1 MQRATRKKLITA
13 AVAIGGAIASTTNPA
28 LAQIIPDATLGSES
42 SVVIPDVIQG
52 LPSDRIDGGAIRN
65 HNLFHSF
72 QEFNVG
78 LDQGAYFTNPQ
89 GIENIFSRVTGSN
102 PSNIF
107 GKLGVLG
114 NANLLLMNPNGI
126 IFGSNASLDVN
137 NSFIGTTAN
146 NLIFSDRTQFSTTAD
161 STPSL
166 LSVSVPVGLGFG
178 SSDGSI
184 LVQGA
189 NLRVPTGKTLAL
201 IGGDI
206 TLNGSRLTAAQ
217 GRIELGSVAASAVVN
232 LNQINSGYA
241 LGYESISNFR
251 DIQLSQGTLV
261 NVNGEGGGDIQ
272 VQGKRVILTN
282 GSRLLARTLGAQ
294 PGGNLAVTGVE
305 SVELIGNFAV
315 DPSQFTGLFTS
326 TLGSGKAGDLTITT
340 GQLIVRDGAFVSS
353 SSLGRGQG
361 GNLAVNAS
369 KLVELSGG
377 SPDGSQPG
385 GLFSLTFGRGAAGD
399 ITINTSQLIVR
410 DGAWVSSSTFGRGRG
425 GNLMVDAKESVEVR
439 GTSPDGQVPSSLR
452 ADALG
457 FYDPNTGSNISGTA
471 GDLQISTQKLIVR
484 DSAEVTVANQ
494 ASGNAGNLE
503 VVASTF
509 RLDNGYIAAETAS
522 GEGGNISV
530 KTRDLQLRNF
540 SQISTT
546 ARGSGN
552 GGDIAIDTDTLVAL
566 ENSDI
571 TADAIQG
578 GGGNIH
584 INTSGVFRSSD
595 SDITATS
602 ELGIQGV
609 VEIKTLGFDVKNT
622 LTPLTVN
629 LASPEQVIAGSC
641 LARRNDEQGSFT
653 VTGTGGLPRTPYD
666 AFSGKYAM
674 TGVKPLSGSPG
685 AGSGGAR
692 VEGSAWKLGD
702 RIVEAQGIAIL
713 PDGRKVLGTL
723 PTETLPPVSERVCL
737 EKEFRSQNQ

>member
-1 MQRATRKKLITA
+1 MKRKYYWQRLIKAT
-13 AVAIGGAIASTTNPA
+13 VAMGSAIAFTTNPA
-28 LAQIIPDATLGSES
+28 LAQIIPDPTLGAES
-42 SVVIPDVIQG
+42 SVVTPDVIQE
-52 LPSDRIDGGAIRN
+52 LPSSRIDGGAIRN

-78 LDQGAYFTNPQ
+78 ADQGAYFTNPQ
-89 GIENIFSRVTGSN
+89 GIENIFSRVTGTN

-114 NANLLLMNPNGI
+114 NANLFLINPNGI

-137 NSFIGTTAN
+137 NSFIASTAN
-146 NLIFSDRTQFSTTAD
+146 SLIFSDRTQFSTTAD
-161 STPSL
+161 SRPSL

-178 SSDGSI
+178 SSAGSI
-184 LVQGA
+184 LVQGST
-189 NLRVPTGKTLAL
+189 LQVPTGKTLAL

-206 TLNGSRLTAAQ
+206 TLTGSRLTAAQ
-217 GRIELGSVAASAVVN
+217 GRIDLGSVAASGIVN
-232 LNQINSGYA
+232 LNQTNSGYA
-241 LGYESISNFR
+241 LGYGSISNFK

-272 VQGKRVILTN
+272 VQGRRVILTN

-326 TLGSGKAGDLTITT
+326 TFGRGTAGNLTITT
-340 GQLIVRDGAFVSS
+340 GKLIVRDGAFVSS

-361 GNLAVNAS
+361 GNLTVNAS
-369 KLVELSGG
+369 QLVELSGA
-377 SPDGSQPG
+377 SPDGFQPG
-385 GLFSLTFGRGAAGD
+385 GLFSLTFGSGAAGAL
-399 ITINTSQLIVR
+399 TINTSQLIVR
-410 DGAWVSSSTFGRGRG
+410 DGAWVSTSTFGRGRG
-425 GNLMVDAKESVEVR
+425 GDLMVDAKESVEVR
-439 GTSPDGQVPSSLR
+439 GTSPDGQLPSSLR
-452 ADALG
+452 ADASAES
-457 FYDPNTGSNISGTA
+457 TASA

-494 ASGNAGNLE
+494 GSGNAGKLE
-503 VVASTF
+503 VTAPSF
-509 RLDNGYIAAETAS
+509 RLDNGYIAGETAS
-522 GEGGNISV
+522 GEGGNISLE
-530 KTRDLQLRNF
+530 TRDLQLRNH

-552 GGDIAIDTDTLVAL
+552 GGDIAIITDTLVAL

-578 GGGNIH
+578 RGGNIH
-584 INTSGVFRSSD
+584 INTSGVFRSPD
-595 SDITATS
+595 SAITATS

-629 LASPEQVIAGSC
+629 LTSPEQVIAGSC
-641 LARRNDEQGSFT
+641 LSRRNDEQGSFT

-666 AFSGKYAM
+666 PLSSKYAM
-674 TGVKPLSGSPG
+674 TGVKPLSGSPD

-713 PDGRKVLGTL
+713 PDGRKLLRTL
-723 PTETLPPVSERVCL
+723 PTETLPTVSERVCH
-737 EKEFRSQNQ
+737 EEEFN